1 MDGHCLSKDKKGNKE
16 MEISNEIVIAL
27 LVLAG
32 AGGMGSLGILGLSAK
47 KIKKYKAEI
56 RELRTAVIAH
66 EKHLRGPD
74 YATELALKTGQ
85 IKNVKK
91 QVKVN
96 DKKQEQKDAIKKLTN
111 SI

>member
-1 MDGHCLSKDKKGNKE
+1 M
-16 MEISNEIVIAL
+16 NETLMIAL
-27 LVLAG
+27 LVLVG
-32 AGGMGSLGILGLSAK
+32 AGGTGSLGILGLTAK
-47 KIKKYKAEI
+47 KIKKYKVEI

-66 EKHLRGPD
+66 EKHLRGAD

-96 DKKQEQKDAIKKLTN
+96 DKKQAQKYAIRQLTN

>member
-1 MDGHCLSKDKKGNKE
+1 MATVWVRIRKELNK
-16 MEISNEIVIAL
+16 MNETLMIAL

-96 DKKQEQKDAIKKLTN
+96 DKKQAQKDAIRQLTN

>member
-1 MDGHCLSKDKKGNKE
+1 MN
-16 MEISNEIVIAL
+16 ISTDTLMIVL

-32 AGGMGSLGILGLSAK
+32 SVGTGSLGVLGLSAK

-66 EKHLRGPD
+66 EKHLRGAES
-74 YATELALKTGQ
+74 ATELAIKTGQ

-91 QVKVN
+91 QVKIN
-96 DKKQEQKDAIKKLTN
+96 DKEYAKKEAIEKLTN

>member
-1 MDGHCLSKDKKGNKE
+1 MDGHCLSKDKKGSKN
-16 MEISNEIVIAL
+16 MNETLMIAL

-32 AGGMGSLGILGLSAK
+32 AGGMGSLGILGLSDK
-47 KIKKYKAEI
+47 KVKKYKAEI

-74 YATELALKTGQ
+74 YATELALKKGQ

-96 DKKQEQKDAIKKLTN
+96 DKKQAQKDAIRKLTN

>member
-1 MDGHCLSKDKKGNKE
+1 MLNDTL
-16 MEISNEIVIAL
+16 VITL

-66 EKHLRGPD
+66 EKHLREPD

-85 IKNVKK
+85 IKNVK
-91 QVKVN
+91 N
-96 DKKQEQKDAIKKLTN
+96 KLK
-111 SI
+111 

>member
-1 MDGHCLSKDKKGNKE
+1 MSKDKKGNIK

-32 AGGMGSLGILGLSAK
+32 AGGMGSLGILGLSSK

-56 RELRTAVIAH
+56 RELRTAVIDH

-96 DKKQEQKDAIKKLTN
+96 DKKQQQKDAIRQLTN

>member
-1 MDGHCLSKDKKGNKE
+1 M
-16 MEISNEIVIAL
+16 NETLMIAL

-32 AGGMGSLGILGLSAK
+32 AGGLGILGLSAK

-66 EKHLRGPD
+66 EKHLWGPD

-96 DKKQEQKDAIKKLTN
+96 DKKQAQKDAIRKLTN

>member
-1 MDGHCLSKDKKGNKE
+1 M
-16 MEISNEIVIAL
+16 NETLMNAL
-27 LVLAG
+27 LVLVG
-32 AGGMGSLGILGLSAK
+32 AGGTGSLGILGLTAK
-47 KIKKYKAEI
+47 KIKKYKAKI

-66 EKHLRGPD
+66 EKHLRGPE
-74 YATELALKTGQ
+74 YATELALKTDQ

-96 DKKQEQKDAIKKLTN
+96 DKKTQKDTIRKLTN

>member
-1 MDGHCLSKDKKGNKE
+1 MDGHCLSKNKKGIKTMFNDTL
-16 MEISNEIVIAL
+16 MITL

-66 EKHLRGPD
+66 EKHLRGPE

-96 DKKQEQKDAIKKLTN
+96 DKKQAQKDAIQKLTN

>member
-1 MDGHCLSKDKKGNKE
+1 MLNYTL
-16 MEISNEIVIAL
+16 MIAL

-32 AGGMGSLGILGLSAK
+32 AGGGLGILGLSAK

-66 EKHLRGPD
+66 EKNLRGPD

-96 DKKQEQKDAIKKLTN
+96 DKKQQQKDAIRKLTN

>member
-1 MDGHCLSKDKKGNKE
+1 MAKEIENKNIIWKKTKDNGYD
-16 MEISNEIVIAL
+16 L
-27 LVLAG
+27 RYQ
-32 AGGMGSLGILGLSAK
+32 

-96 DKKQEQKDAIKKLTN
+96 DKKQAQKDAIRQLTN

>member
-1 MDGHCLSKDKKGNKE
+1 MLNDTL
-16 MEISNEIVIAL
+16 IITL

-32 AGGMGSLGILGLSAK
+32 EGEMGSLSILRLSAK

-56 RELRTAVIAH
+56 RELITVVIAR
-66 EKHLRGPD
+66 EKHLRGAD
-74 YATELALKTGQ
+74 YTTELALKTGQ

-96 DKKQEQKDAIKKLTN
+96 DKKSTKRCY
-111 SI
+111 

>member
-1 MDGHCLSKDKKGNKE
+1 M
-16 MEISNEIVIAL
+16 IAL
-27 LVLAG
+27 LMLADS
-32 AGGMGSLGILGLSAK
+32 GGVGSLGIPGLSAK

-56 RELRTAVIAH
+56 RELITAVIAH
-66 EKHLRGPD
+66 KKHLRGPD
-74 YATELALKTGQ
+74 YATELALKIGQ

-96 DKKQEQKDAIKKLTN
+96 DKKQQQKDAIRQLTN